1 MAWLK
6 RAGATALTGGV
17 ALACATTFGV
27 APATA
32 AVPDKCNANYQ
43 SKTFDTPGSDV
54 TFKIKLCVS
63 LNSST
68 GKYHAYAMGSWS
80 GGGNYVVG
88 EMDKFRLGLR
98 LERSD
103 ALMRYASCEFR
114 SGINWIEADS
124 FKPSDIPTIISGE
137 CDLNTDSTNSGGG
150 TWTADG
156 KIIYNI
162 NNDGDGDKTWELAG
176 SPGYI
181 D

>member
-6 RAGATALTGGV
+6 KAGATALTGGV

-27 APATA
+27 STATA

-43 SKTFDTPGSDV
+43 SKTFDTPGSNV
-54 TFKIKLCVS
+54 TFKIKLCAS

-98 LERSD
+98 LERSND
-103 ALMRYASCEFR
+103 LMRYESCEFR
-114 SGINWIEADS
+114 SGINWIEKDS
-124 FKPSDIPTIISGE
+124 FKPSDVPTIISGE
-137 CDLNTDSTNSGGG
+137 CDLNTDSTNRGGG

-156 KIIYNI
+156 KITYNI
-162 NNDGDGDKTWELAG
+162 NNDGDGDKTWNLGG
-176 SPGYI
+176 SPGYL